1 MGIIYSYPKQTV
13 LQSTDLLIST
23 RFSTEPGV
31 VSRSIS
37 FSLETLGEYIA
48 ANHTST
54 LDQVL
59 TAGNTSLLDARVGG
73 VYLYDAYPAA
83 GYLRIAGNKNR
94 INFYNKNESLI
105 GYIVEDSL
113 VLNDISSDTIF
124 TIKKPSDTTSSN
136 TATFQDAT
144 GTVAYLSDIPPT
156 ANYGLFTQ
164 TANSVEIVESNSE
177 RTLIGTGL
185 GSLSVPAYGFNIGD
199 SYRASLMG
207 HISCHGSATLR
218 IRIKAW
224 NGFSYALLADT
235 GEIDLDPVT
244 NQHWH
249 LDIGFTIRA
258 LGGADQASIVS
269 GGSFYY
275 NKTNGN
281 IDLMNFVT
289 ENNTTF
295 DTESDNEM
303 VITAQFN
310 NASISNSIYS
320 NLFTLIKTY

>member
-59 TAGNTSLLDARVGG
+59 TAGNTSLLDAKVGS
-73 VYLYDAYPAA
+73 VYLYDAHPTA

-124 TIKKPSDTTSSN
+124 TIKKPSSPTSSN

-164 TANSVEIVESNSE
+164 TANSAEIIENNSE

-207 HISCHGSATLR
+207 HISCLGSATLR
-218 IRIKAW
+218 IRVKAW

-244 NQHWH
+244 DQHWN

-258 LGGADQASIVS
+258 LGGAGQASIVS

-281 IDLMNFVT
+281 IDLRNFVT

-295 DTESDNEM
+295 DTDSDNEI

-310 NASISNSIYS
+310 NASASNSIYS

>member
-59 TAGNTSLLDARVGG
+59 TAGNTSLLDAKVGSI
-73 VYLYDAYPAA
+73 YLYDAYPTA

-94 INFYNKNESLI
+94 INFYGKNDVNF
-105 GYIVEDSL
+105 GYITQDSL
-113 VLNDISSDTIF
+113 FLQDDSSIYGLNISI
-124 TIKKPSDTTSSN
+124 PSSLTGSRV
-136 TATFQDAT
+136 ATFQDAT

-164 TANSVEIVESNSE
+164 TANSAEIIENNSE

-207 HISCHGSATLR
+207 HISCLGSATLR
-218 IRIKAW
+218 IRVKAW

-244 NQHWH
+244 DRHWN

-258 LGGADQASIVS
+258 LGGAGQASIVS

-281 IDLMNFVT
+281 IDLRNFVT

-295 DTESDNEM
+295 DTDSDNEI

-310 NASISNSIYS
+310 NASASNSIYS